1 MNQYADSEYYLNT
14 YGGDTIPN
22 EYLDQY
28 LTRASEKIDSL
39 TYNRIVFITFE
50 KLTPFQKSKVQR
62 ACCLCAEY
70 FYKRDTDE
78 VGLGNIT
85 SYTVLDVH
93 VSVDNKNNTEDK
105 IKQNMGIDQDTYNC
119 LKQTG
124 LMSGVI

>member
-1 MNQYADSEYYLNT
+1 MNQYADSNYYKNI
-14 YGGDTIPN
+14 YHGSTIPD
-22 EYLDQY
+22 EYLDEY

-39 TYNRIVFITFE
+39 TYNRIVFRTFE
-50 KLTPFQKSKVQR
+50 KLTPFQQSKVQR

-78 VGLGNIT
+78 VGLGNVT
-85 SYTVLDVH
+85 AYTVLDVH

-105 IKQNMGIDQDTYNC
+105 IKNNLGIDESTYNC

-124 LMSGVI
+124 LMCGVI